1 MHFQILPMYLL
12 SALEDAF
19 QYEVNRRHFLLC
31 LRAAAEPAIRDSGS
45 AEVTP

>member
-1 MHFQILPMYLL
+1 MYFQILLMDLL

-19 QYEVNRRHFLLC
+19 QYEVSRRNFLLC
-31 LRAAAEPAIRDSGS
+31 LRAAAEPAIRNSGS